1 MRYFFALF
9 LIACAPEVGYA
20 PEEQD
25 FNDFGNWGDGIP
37 GFEIVASSP
46 QDSGSGGGDLD
57 LNGVYLGSYT
67 VTIVREAIGDT
78 CIGTGS
84 LTMAVED
91 SEIRVGQ
98 GSQIAL
104 DCGLYTSMRFRG
116 IFDETGYIAG
126 EVFEESVLNIQST
139 WTGVFLDNA
148 VTGTF
153 TDYLTSD
160 QGMIALDG
168 SITVSK

>member
-1 MRYFFALF
+1 M
-9 LIACAPEVGYA
+9 
-20 PEEQD
+20 
-25 FNDFGNWGDGIP
+25 
-37 GFEIVASSP
+37 
-46 QDSGSGGGDLD
+46 
-57 LNGVYLGSYT
+57 
-67 VTIVREAIGDT
+67 TIVREDYGDT
-78 CIGTGS
+78 CMGTGS

-104 DCGLYTSMRFRG
+104 DCGVYSSMRFRG
-116 IFDETGYIAG
+116 LFDATGYIAG
-126 EVFEESVLNIQST
+126 EVFEESILNIQST
-139 WTGVFLDNA
+139 WTGVFLDGT

-168 SITVSK
+168 TITVSK